1 MATLVLL
8 AVVAFIVAPFVRDL
22 LVIWKA

>member
-8 AVVAFIVAPFVRDL
+8 AVVAYIVAPFVRDL
-22 LVIWKA
+22 LDIWEA